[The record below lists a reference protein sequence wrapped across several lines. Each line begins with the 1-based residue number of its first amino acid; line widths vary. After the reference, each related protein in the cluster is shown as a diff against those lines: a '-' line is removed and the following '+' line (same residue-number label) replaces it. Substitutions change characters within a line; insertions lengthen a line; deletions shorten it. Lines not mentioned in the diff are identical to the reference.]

1 MVLVRYFTYQSY
13 CTYADFL
20 FFLKFSYSSQFPTL
34 GFIVERFWEIQ
45 AHEPEEFW
53 TINCTH
59 TSDEG
64 TASFGWM

>member
-1 MVLVRYFTYQSY
+1 MVLVRYITKAIACMIVLYFVQN
-13 CTYADFL
+13 
-20 FFLKFSYSSQFPTL
+20 FFSLQFPTL

-64 TASFGWM
+64 TATFGWM